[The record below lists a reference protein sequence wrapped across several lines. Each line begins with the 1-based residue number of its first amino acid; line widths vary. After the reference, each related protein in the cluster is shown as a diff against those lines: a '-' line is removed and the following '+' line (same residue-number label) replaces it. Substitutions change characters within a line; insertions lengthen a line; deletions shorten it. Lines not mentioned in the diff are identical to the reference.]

1 MSPSPGRTAPPL
13 PIVWLPRRT
22 RAVAYTAAAV
32 LVIGSVVFAVL
43 LPSRFQIADRVG
55 VVVFFCGLG
64 WLLHM
69 LGRSRVEADERGV
82 TLVNA
87 FRIRHYEWAELIGVS
102 MQVGDPWPRLDLADG
117 SSMGAMGIQGSEKQG
132 ADRAVAELR
141 ALIRERGEAPE
152 PGTSAG
158 GGDSTGA

>member
-22 RAVAYTAAAV
+22 RSVAYAVAAV
-32 LVIGSVVFAVL
+32 LVVGSVVFAVL
-43 LPSRFQIADRVG
+43 LPARFHMPDRVG
-55 VVVFFCGLG
+55 VVVFFCGVA
-64 WLLHM
+64 WLLYM
-69 LGRSRVEADERGV
+69 LGRSRVKADERGV

-87 FRIRHYEWAELIGVS
+87 FRVRRYEWAELIGVS

-117 SSMGAMGIQGSEKQG
+117 SSIGAMGIQGSEKQA

-141 ALIRERGEAPE
+141 ALIKEHGEAPE
-152 PGTSAG
+152 PGTSPG
-158 GGDSTGA
+158 GEESTGA